1 MLNKAAGGRQLA
13 SEPALALQST
23 RPRFL
28 VTYIFCLT
36 SASFL
41 VLIPLFL
48 SSTQDLSGLK
58 FCSASVITIASKMDA
73 SSDKDK
79 SNQGLGSRVLL
90 DKVDKLR
97 ELGISHLVP
106 LPQVR

>member
-1 MLNKAAGGRQLA
+1 MSNKAAGGLQLV

-23 RPRFL
+23 KTRFL
-28 VTYIFCLT
+28 ATYICCLT
-36 SASFL
+36 SASLL

-48 SSTQDLSGLK
+48 SSTQDLSRRK
-58 FCSASVITIASKMDA
+58 TCSAFVMTITPKMDA
-73 SSDKDK
+73 SSDNDK
-79 SNQGLGSRVLL
+79 PSQGLGSRVLL